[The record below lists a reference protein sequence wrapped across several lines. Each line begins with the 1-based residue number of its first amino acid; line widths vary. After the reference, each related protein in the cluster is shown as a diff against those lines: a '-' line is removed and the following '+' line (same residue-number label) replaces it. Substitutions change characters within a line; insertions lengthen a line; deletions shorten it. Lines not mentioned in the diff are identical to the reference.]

1 MKVAR
6 FFAATAILL
15 LSSGV
20 NAAEVA
26 VLATGAT
33 KEIVVELV
41 AQFEKNTGHK
51 VVTTWTGTEGI
62 RKRIGDG
69 EVYDLI
75 IVGAPVI
82 DSFIAQGKVAFGS
95 RTALMASAV
104 GVGVRAGVPKPD
116 IGSSEALRTTLLTAK
131 SIGYSTGPSGDHVVS
146 LIERFG
152 ITDQIRPKLKQV
164 PTGVRMETLLA
175 TGEAEIGFQQIS
187 ELIRAPGIDYVG
199 PLPPEI
205 QKITVYSAGIPSNS
219 KQPEAAK
226 ALVSA
231 LAAGDAAPVIKH
243 HGMEP
248 P

>member
-1 MKVAR
+1 MKVA
-6 FFAATAILL
+6 FLFVAAASLF
-15 LSSGV
+15 LSDRAV
-20 NAAEVA
+20 AADIA

-33 KEIVVELV
+33 KEIILELIP
-41 AQFEKNTGHK
+41 QFEKSSGHK
-51 VVTTWTGTEGI
+51 VVATWTGTAGI

-82 DSFIAQGKVAFGS
+82 DTFIQQGKVASGT
-95 RTALMASAV
+95 RTEIMKSAV
-104 GVGVRAGVPKPD
+104 GVAVRAGAPRPD
-116 IGSSEALRTTLLTAK
+116 IGSPEAVRNALLTAK

-152 ITDQIRPKLKQV
+152 ITDQIKPKLKQI
-164 PTGVRMETLLA
+164 PTGTRIEAIVA

-187 ELIRAPGIDYVG
+187 ELIRAPGIDYIG
-199 PLPPEI
+199 PLPSDI
-205 QKITVYSAGIPSNS
+205 QKITVYTAGIHASAR
-219 KQPEAAK
+219 QPEAAR
-226 ALVSA
+226 A
-231 LAAGDAAPVIKH
+231 LANVLTGNTAASVIRH